1 MNEFLSVSLMYKIL
15 NWIKFITKSFKIMS
29 YTLPLPLQNTWE
41 LVEKSQKDNQ
51 HGGKLRSPRDV
62 DENLHKHLFLPGN
75 PVLWLALPGMKI
87 VAVIANSKLSINV
100 FFILHTYIL
109 ALFFLFSKIMGRW
122 YIFTV
127 ATIHH
132 GTKMT
137 LDELYI
143 NCIYC
148 IYSMKNH
155 SIHVKME
162 KMENTIFN
170 YKTENVLQ
178 LFQDFVHNCS
188 ISRSFLLSL
197 LMSKYLWFGSTNVWY
212 KLLKLSGSLF

>member
-1 MNEFLSVSLMYKIL
+1 
-15 NWIKFITKSFKIMS
+15 
-29 YTLPLPLQNTWE
+29 
-41 LVEKSQKDNQ
+41 
-51 HGGKLRSPRDV
+51 
-62 DENLHKHLFLPGN
+62 
-75 PVLWLALPGMKI
+75 MKI
-87 VAVIANSKLSINV
+87 VAVIANSKLSVNV

-109 ALFFLFSKIMGRW
+109 ALFVLFSKIMGCW
-122 YIFTV
+122 HIFTV
-127 ATIHH
+127 ATIHR

-143 NCIYC
+143 GCIYC

-162 KMENTIFN
+162 NTILN

-178 LFQDFVHNCS
+178 LFQDFIHDCS

-197 LMSKYLWFGSTNVWY
+197 LMSEYLWFGSTNIWY
-212 KLLKLSGSLF
+212 KLLKLSSSLF

>member
-1 MNEFLSVSLMYKIL
+1 
-15 NWIKFITKSFKIMS
+15 MS
-29 YTLPLPLQNTWE
+29 HTLPLPLQNTWE
-41 LVEKSQKDNQ
+41 LVERSQKDNQ
-51 HGGKLRSPRDV
+51 HGGKLRSPWDV
-62 DENLHKHLFLPGN
+62 DENLHKYLFLPGN
-75 PVLWLALPGMKI
+75 PVLWTTLPGMKI
-87 VAVIANSKLSINV
+87 VTVIANSILSINV

-109 ALFFLFSKIMGRW
+109 ALFVLFSKIMGCW
-122 YIFTV
+122 HIFTV
-127 ATIHH
+127 ATIHR
-132 GTKMT
+132 GTQMT

-155 SIHVKME
+155 SIHVKMK
-162 KMENTIFN
+162 KMENTILN

-178 LFQDFVHNCS
+178 LPQDFIHDCS

-197 LMSKYLWFGSTNVWY
+197 SMSEYLWFGSTNVWY